1 MHKKTIVKLISIVFI
16 IIYILSF
23 SVTVLGQEIDPIAVI
38 GNGPDPSSG
47 GVTTLYDLGNTILG
61 ILQYIGVGV
70 AVIACLILAIKYM
83 YTSVDEK
90 AEVKKKLI
98 PFIIGGF
105 LVFGAVQ
112 LVKLVESFTKEIL

>member
-1 MHKKTIVKLISIVFI
+1 MHKKKIVKIISIVFI

-47 GVTTLYDLGNTILG
+47 GVRTLYYLVNIILG
-61 ILQYIGVGV
+61 ILQYIGVGTS
-70 AVIACLILAIKYM
+70 VIACLVLAVKYM
-83 YTSVDEK
+83 YTSPDDK
-90 AEVKKKLI
+90 AEVKKKLV
-98 PFIIGGF
+98 PVIIGVF

-112 LVKLVESFTKEIL
+112 LVKLVEIFTKEIT

>member
-1 MHKKTIVKLISIVFI
+1 MHKKRVVRITSIVFI

-47 GVTTLYDLGNTILG
+47 GVTSLYELGNIILG

-70 AVIACLILAIKYM
+70 SIIACLILAIKYM

-90 AEVKKKLI
+90 AEIKKKLI

-112 LVKLVESFTKEIL
+112 LVKLVEIFTKEIT

>member
-1 MHKKTIVKLISIVFI
+1 MHKKTLARIISITFI

-23 SVTVLGQEIDPIAVI
+23 SMTALGQEIDPIAVI
-38 GNGPDPSSG
+38 GSGPDPSSG
-47 GVTTLYDLGNTILG
+47 GVTSLYELGNIILG

-70 AVIACLILAIKYM
+70 SIIAILILAIKYM

-90 AEVKKKLI
+90 AEIKKKLI

-112 LVKLVESFTKEIL
+112 LVKLVEIFTKEIT

>member
-1 MHKKTIVKLISIVFI
+1 MHKKIIARIISIVFI

-23 SVTVLGQEIDPIAVI
+23 TTTVLGQEIDPIAVI

-47 GVTTLYDLGNTILG
+47 GVTSLYQLGNTILG

-70 AVIACLILAIKYM
+70 AVIATLMLAMKYM
-83 YTSVDEK
+83 YTSPDEK

-98 PFIIGGF
+98 PYIIGGF

-112 LVKLVESFTKEIL
+112 LVKLVEIFTKEIT

>member
-1 MHKKTIVKLISIVFI
+1 MHKKRVVRITSIVFI

-38 GNGPDPSSG
+38 GSGPNPSSG
-47 GVTTLYDLGNTILG
+47 GVTTLYELGNIILG

-70 AVIACLILAIKYM
+70 SIIACLILAIKYM

-90 AEVKKKLI
+90 AEIKKKLI

-112 LVKLVESFTKEIL
+112 LVKLVEIFTKEIT

>member
-1 MHKKTIVKLISIVFI
+1 MHKKKIVKIISIVFI

-47 GVTTLYDLGNTILG
+47 GVRTLYDLGNIILG
-61 ILQYIGVGV
+61 ILQYIGVGTS
-70 AVIACLILAIKYM
+70 VIACLVLAVKYM
-83 YTSVDEK
+83 YTSPDDK
-90 AEVKKKLI
+90 AEVKKKLV
-98 PFIIGGF
+98 PVIIGGF

-112 LVKLVESFTKEIL
+112 LVKLVEIFTKEIT

>member
-1 MHKKTIVKLISIVFI
+1 MHKKRIARITSIVFI

-38 GNGPDPSSG
+38 GSGPDPSSG
-47 GVTTLYDLGNTILG
+47 GVTSLYELGNIILG

-70 AVIACLILAIKYM
+70 SIIACLILAIKYM

-90 AEVKKKLI
+90 AEIKKKLI

-112 LVKLVESFTKEIL
+112 LVKLLETFTKEIT